1 MATLMEKDTLL
12 NGASQCIA
20 FLSNIIDNCS
30 VSSHQ
35 DSGDALKRLV
45 SYRDYLYSTP
55 AELVDFTQGKILL
68 QQVRTQYQHEF
79 NNTTHS
85 ENKASFDSIWQRL
98 TNHEVTP
105 QQHPI
110 GFVLGGQPGA
120 GKSSLIELA
129 KRETKDNIMIIN
141 GDDFRFL
148 HPDFN
153 HIYQN
158 YGDDFVT
165 HTAKFS
171 GETVERAI
179 ERAIVSKL
187 NIVVEGTFRNA
198 ATPLQTLK
206 TQRCRLPNRS
216 HDKNNLSGIK
226 LGKHQ

>member
-1 MATLMEKDTLL
+1 MATLMEKDALL

-153 HIYQN
+153 YIYQN

-171 GETVERAI
+171 G
-179 ERAIVSKL
+179 
-187 NIVVEGTFRNA
+187 
-198 ATPLQTLK
+198 
-206 TQRCRLPNRS
+206 
-216 HDKNNLSGIK
+216 
-226 LGKHQ
+226 